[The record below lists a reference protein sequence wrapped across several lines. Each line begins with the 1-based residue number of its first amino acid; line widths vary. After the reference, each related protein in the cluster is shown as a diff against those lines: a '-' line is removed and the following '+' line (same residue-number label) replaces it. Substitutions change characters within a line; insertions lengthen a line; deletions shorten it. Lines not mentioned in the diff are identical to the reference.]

1 MNSRLKLND
10 SLYGFTVTDIQ
21 DAPDAGGVLIRM
33 KHDKTSAQLCW
44 MDNGEENKLF
54 SVGFKTL
61 PEDSTGVFHIIEH
74 SVLCGSENFPVKEPF
89 VELLKSSMNT
99 FLNAMTFPDKTLYPV
114 SSRVEK
120 DYLNLTSVY
129 LDAVFKP
136 LILQNRRIFFQE
148 GHHIDTTGE
157 EPRYKGVVFNEM
169 KGAMSDVDRIAEA
182 GMNSLLFPNNCYRYN
197 SGGNPEDITDLTY
210 EMFIDA
216 YKKSY
221 HPSNSYFYLDGDVPL
236 DKTLKLIN
244 GYLSDFDKSDN
255 IPEIQMQKPVKGED
269 TRKFETADEDSKA
282 VICFG
287 KIVCGWEDR
296 CKVLATH
303 VLCDYLADSN
313 ESPLKRAVLSSGLA
327 EDMEL
332 YLVDGIAQPYLM
344 MMFRGTS
351 PENCKQL
358 QEISEQAVKE
368 VLEQG
373 IPYDSLTAIVNQ
385 MEFRQRQLP
394 EPQGLYRAS
403 YALSSWLYGGDP
415 LLYIKTGEV
424 ISELRDAIN
433 GGFIETLAQE
443 YFLDMSDFSKLHLI
457 PSQTLGEELNE
468 AEKTRLNSVLN
479 EMSAEEKNTLDKMNF
494 ELEKWQHE
502 IDDESALATIP
513 RLELSDIDKNPIFP
527 ETKVSEISGV
537 KVLYH
542 KIPSN
547 DVIYL
552 TCYFP
557 LTDLTLEEL
566 TVFSLMPELYRELPT
581 ENYDV
586 TALAKE
592 IKTYIGFLSFDV
604 DSYAKDDDKFSCT
617 SCIKIQAAFL
627 EKNLSQAEHLIY
639 EILFKTK
646 LDEPERIKELVAQI
660 DEEGRRF
667 AVSSGNRLG
676 AVAAR
681 SHYSSQAAV
690 SEATSGY
697 TFLKYLHKL
706 NTDFDTNIAEFTDLV
721 YKVNRSIGR
730 SGTVMSVTSSAEVD
744 LSGFIERFADAQKK
758 PATAQYEST
767 LPRKLGIVVPSSVS
781 HAISAYDLNQENI
794 RPDGSLSVATGIV
807 SFSYL
812 WNEIRVKGGAYGASM
827 SSNRSGAIFCH
838 TYRDPSPSRSLEK
851 FTGISGFLNEYIDN
865 PGNSLDGFIISA
877 LSQTDPL
884 VSPGAKGRIADD
896 FYLSGLTND
905 DRIRL
910 RTDMLETTPDTLKKW
925 IYTFKK
931 LAEAGS
937 ICVVG
942 PESELEHI
950 NNITIYRI

>member
-1 MNSRLKLND
+1 MNSKLKLND
-10 SLYGFTVTDIQ
+10 RLYGFTVTDIQ
-21 DAPDAGGVLIRM
+21 EAPDAGGRLIRM
-33 KHDKTSAQLCW
+33 QHDKTSARLCW

-74 SVLCGSENFPVKEPF
+74 SVLCGSEKFPVKEPF

-114 SSRVEK
+114 SSRIEK
-120 DYLNLTSVY
+120 DYLNLTEVY
-129 LDAVFKP
+129 LDAVFRP
-136 LILQNRRIFFQE
+136 LILQDSRIFYQE

-157 EPRYKGVVFNEM
+157 KPKYKGVVFNEM

-182 GMNSLLFPNNCYRYN
+182 GMDKLLFPDNCYQYN
-197 SGGNPEDITDLTY
+197 SGGNPENITDLTY

-216 YKKSY
+216 YKRSY

-236 DKTLKLIN
+236 KKTLELIN
-244 GYLSDFDKSDN
+244 EYLEEFNLSDN
-255 IPEIQMQKPVKGED
+255 IPEITIQKPVTGED
-269 TRKFETADEDSKA
+269 TMLFEATDEDSKA
-282 VICFG
+282 VVCFG

-303 VLCDYLADSN
+303 VLCEYLADSN

-332 YLVDGIAQPYLM
+332 YLLDGIAQPYLM

-351 PENCKQL
+351 PENAKQL
-358 QEISEQAVKE
+358 REISEQAIRD
-368 VLEQG
+368 VLVQG
-373 IPYDSLTAIVNQ
+373 IPQDALTAIVNQ

-415 LLYIKTGEV
+415 LLYIKTGEA
-424 ISELRDAIN
+424 ISELRDSIHE
-433 GGFIETLAQE
+433 GFIETLARE
-443 YFLDMSDFSKLHLI
+443 YFADMSDFSKLYLM
-457 PSQTLGEELNE
+457 PSRTLGEELNE
-468 AEKTRLNSVLN
+468 AERNKLGNILS
-479 EMSAEEKNTLDKMNF
+479 EMSAEQRASLDKMNL

-502 IDDESALATIP
+502 PDDESNLAAIP
-513 RLELSDIDKNPIFP
+513 RLELNDIDKNPVFP
-527 ETKVSEISGV
+527 DTKVSEISGV
-537 KVLYH
+537 KILYH
-542 KIPSN
+542 KLPSN
-547 DVIYL
+547 GVVYL

-566 TVFSLMPELYRELPT
+566 TVFSLMPELYKELPT

-586 TALAKE
+586 INLAKE

-604 DSYAKDDDKFSCT
+604 DSYARDDDKSSCT
-617 SCIKIQAAFL
+617 PCIKVQTAFL

-639 EILFKTK
+639 EILFNTK
-646 LDEPERIKELVAQI
+646 LNETERIRELVAQI
-660 DEEGRRF
+660 DEEGKRF
-667 AVSSGNRLG
+667 AVSSGNKLG

-697 TFLKYLHKL
+697 SFLNYLHKL
-706 NTDFDTNIAEFTDLV
+706 NTNFDMHITEFIDLISR
-721 YKVNRSIGR
+721 VNKSIGR
-730 SGTVMSVTSSAEVD
+730 NGTVMSVTSSTEID
-744 LSGFIERFADAQKK
+744 LSGFIDRFSDNPAK
-758 PATAQYEST
+758 PATAQYTSA
-767 LPRKLGIVVPSSVS
+767 LPQKLGIAVPSSVS
-781 HAISAYDLNQENI
+781 HAVSAYDLNQDKI
-794 RPDGSLSVATGIV
+794 RPDGSLSVAANII

-812 WNEIRVKGGAYGASM
+812 WNEIRVKGGAYGASI
-827 SSNRSGAIFCH
+827 SSNRSGAILCH

-851 FTGISGFLNEYIDN
+851 FAGISNFLSEYIDN
-865 PGNSLDGFIISA
+865 PGNSLNGFIIST

-884 VSPGAKGRIADD
+884 VSPGVKGRIADD

-910 RTDMLETTPDTLKKW
+910 RNDILETTPDTLKKW
-925 IYTFKK
+925 ICIFRK

-942 PESELEHI
+942 PESELEQI
-950 NNITIYRI
+950 DNITVYRI